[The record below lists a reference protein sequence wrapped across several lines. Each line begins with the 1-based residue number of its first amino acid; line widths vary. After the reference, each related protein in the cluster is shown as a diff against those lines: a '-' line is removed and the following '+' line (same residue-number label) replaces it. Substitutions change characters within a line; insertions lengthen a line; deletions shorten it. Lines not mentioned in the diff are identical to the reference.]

1 MSAVGGELIDWVPVT
16 MIVVA
21 GLLNFVEPDE

>member
-1 MSAVGGELIDWVPVT
+1 MSAVGGKLLDWVPVT
-16 MIVVA
+16 TIFVA